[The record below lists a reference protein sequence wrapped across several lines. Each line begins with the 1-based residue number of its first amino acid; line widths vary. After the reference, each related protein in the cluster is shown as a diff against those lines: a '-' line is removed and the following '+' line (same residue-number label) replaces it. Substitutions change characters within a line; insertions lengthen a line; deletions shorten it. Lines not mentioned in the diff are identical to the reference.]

1 MPARDKYHQIVRN
14 ALEKDGWTITDDPLH
29 LRWGKRDLYVDL
41 GAEKL
46 FTAEKN
52 GRKIAVEVKSFI
64 GASEIKDL
72 EDALGQYVLYRN
84 KLKISQ
90 PDRKLYLAI
99 RESVFVNTF
108 SHEDAQFLLENEH
121 LQLLV
126 FSSTKEEIVKW
137 ISWKDNAKQSKK

>member
-1 MPARDKYHQIVRN
+1 MPARDIYHNAVRN
-14 ALEKDGWTITDDPLH
+14 ALEKDGWKITQDPLH
-29 LRWGKRDLYVDL
+29 LRWGTRDLYVDL

-46 FTAEKN
+46 FSAEKD

-84 KLKISQ
+84 KLKTAQ

-99 RESVFVNTF
+99 RESVFMKIF
-108 SHEDAQFLLENEH
+108 SHADAEFLLKN
-121 LQLLV
+121 
-126 FSSTKEEIVKW
+126 
-137 ISWKDNAKQSKK
+137 

>member
-1 MPARDKYHQIVRN
+1 MPAKDKYHQTVRN
-14 ALEKDGWTITDDPLH
+14 ALVKDGWEITDDPLH

-84 KLKISQ
+84 KLKVSQ
-90 PDRKLYLAI
+90 PDRELYLAI

-126 FSSTKEEIVKW
+126 FNSAKEEIVKW
-137 ISWKDNAKQSKK
+137 IH